1 MTWRFFPEV
10 DGRMDDNFMQ
20 RLIAIRAELDRPMVI
35 SSSYRSHADE
45 ISKGRSGRSAHV
57 SGRAV
62 DVAISGADALNLI
75 GIALK
80 HGIRGVGVQ
89 QVGED
94 RFIHLDDLPGKDGQP
109 RPWIWSY

>member
-10 DGRMDDNFMQ
+10 DGRMDDDFMQ

-35 SSSYRSHADE
+35 SSSYRSQADDVA
-45 ISKGRSGRSAHV
+45 KGRSGKSAHCT
-57 SGRAV
+57 GRAV
-62 DVAISGADALNLI
+62 DVAIAGGDALKLI
-75 GIALK
+75 CIAVK
-80 HGIRGVGVQ
+80 HGITGVGVQ

-94 RFIHLDDLPGKDGQP
+94 RFIHLDNLESRVGQP